1 MITEKMRKR
10 DFVRNISTVL
20 AEDPRSGVEYIE
32 YDGDFS
38 GGLEIVTIHY
48 HGGGIARINVTI
60 NSSGAIYRE
69 IGAEVYGDG
78 AMGRMYEK

>member
-32 YDGDFS
+32 YDGDFP

-48 HGGGIARINVTI
+48 HGGGTARINVTI
-60 NSSGAIYRE
+60 NSSGAIYRDRSGS
-69 IGAEVYGDG
+69 IRRWSCRKDA
-78 AMGRMYEK
+78 